1 MFFIGIAIAVAIGL
15 VVLLISDA
23 GTAIGV
29 TQDQVMHALPLGIIL
44 IVIAGGMFA
53 RRYRAS
59 ELVGGVVLWVG
70 IFALSLVGY
79 SYREE
84 LAGVATRVFGE
95 VVPGAAEVDAKT
107 GAVTFRSGADGHFSI
122 NANINGS
129 LIHTVFDTGA
139 SAVVLSD
146 VDARRAGIDTK
157 TLVYNVAVST
167 ANGTGRAAKV
177 VLDKIEVGGIV
188 RRNIQAFVTDKG
200 ALETSLLGMT
210 FLKTLSGYAV
220 AGRSLELTD

>member
-1 MFFIGIAIAVAIGL
+1 MLFIGIAITVAIGL

-70 IFALSLVGY
+70 IFGLSLVGY
-79 SYREE
+79 SYRDE
-84 LAGVATRVFGE
+84 LLGVATRVFGD
-95 VVPGAAEVDAKT
+95 VVPGAAQVDSKT
-107 GAVTFRSGADGHFSI
+107 GAVTFRSGADGHFAI

>member
-1 MFFIGIAIAVAIGL
+1 MLFIGIAIAVAIGL

-29 TQDQVMHALPLGIIL
+29 TQDQIMHALPLGIIL

-70 IFALSLVGY
+70 IFGLSLVGY
-79 SYREE
+79 SYRDE
-84 LAGVATRVFGE
+84 LLGVATRVFGD
-95 VVPGAAEVDAKT
+95 VVPGAAQVDSKT
-107 GAVTFRSGADGHFSI
+107 GAVKFRSGADGHFAI
-122 NANINGS
+122 NANINGAM
-129 LIHTVFDTGA
+129 IHTVFDTGA

-157 TLVYNVAVST
+157 SLEYNVAVST

-177 VLDKIEVGGIV
+177 VLETIEVGGIM

-210 FLKTLSGYAV
+210 FLKTLSGYSV
-220 AGRSLELTD
+220 AGRSLELSD

>member
-1 MFFIGIAIAVAIGL
+1 MLFIGIAIAVAIGL

-29 TQDQVMHALPLGIIL
+29 TQDQIMHAVPLGIIL

-59 ELVGGVVLWVG
+59 ELIGGVVLWVG
-70 IFALSLVGY
+70 LFALSLVGY

-95 VVPGAAEVDAKT
+95 VVPGAAEVDVKT
-107 GAVTFRSGADGHFSI
+107 GAVTFRSGADGHFAI

-157 TLVYNVAVST
+157 SLVYNVAVST

-210 FLKTLSGYAV
+210 FLKTLSGYSV
-220 AGRSLELTD
+220 AGRSLQLTD

>member
-95 VVPGAAEVDAKT
+95 VVPGAAEVDEKT

-157 TLVYNVAVST
+157 ALVYNVAVST